1 LLTDLAHNL
10 LADFQHRALIGS
22 RFENYGPKRII
33 RDLLRIP
40 GNLTSR
46 NGSIVKIELL
56 SQKQFS
62 QDLLICLERYCLGS

>member
-40 GNLTSR
+40 GNLTPQR
-46 NGSIVKIELL
+46 KYRQNRAAK
-56 SQKQFS
+56 SQCAVGKSNFRKT
-62 QDLLICLERYCLGS
+62 C